1 MRWGSKWN
9 GTDSEINISFAIAE
23 GISSPSHSNGTTES
37 YISSPSSLEINSS
50 KLSLQSSHP
59 LPEQVS
65 YHGL

>member
-1 MRWGSKWN
+1 MALSK
-9 GTDSEINISFAIAE
+9 INIFFLFAE

-59 LPEQVS
+59 LPEQV
-65 YHGL
+65 HCLGLY